1 MRLRQAVLHPT
12 LVLKRLTDNLAEA
25 KGKSKTKAEREVQ
38 VDEGEIAKMI
48 QNYAKGE
55 GGNEALI
62 QEMLDRDEGVGEV
75 QECEICLDV
84 SRASLLLSVRG

>member
-25 KGKSKTKAEREVQ
+25 KGKAKTKAEREVE

-48 QNYAKGE
+48 ENYAKGE
-55 GGNEALI
+55 GGNEKLI
-62 QEMLDRDEGVGEV
+62 QEMLDRDDGVGEV

-84 SRASLLLSVRG
+84 SCFSLFIAEWS